1 MGRGKALISVSDKS
15 GVVELAKGLVNLGY
29 EIVSTGGSFRAL
41 SEAGVAVSQV
51 ESITKFPEM
60 LDGRVKTLHPAVHGG
75 ILARRDLSEH
85 MDAMEQQSF
94 GLIDVVVCNLY
105 QLYTLQQ
112 LYYFYHLYQWD
123 Q

>member
-60 LDGRVKTLHPAVHGG
+60 RAYEIEFNGDESDKSMEEQLVDTIEKSLG
-75 ILARRDLSEH
+75 RDLGEW
-85 MDAMEQQSF
+85 EKPT
-94 GLIDVVVCNLY
+94 NR
-105 QLYTLQQ
+105 
-112 LYYFYHLYQWD
+112 
-123 Q
+123 